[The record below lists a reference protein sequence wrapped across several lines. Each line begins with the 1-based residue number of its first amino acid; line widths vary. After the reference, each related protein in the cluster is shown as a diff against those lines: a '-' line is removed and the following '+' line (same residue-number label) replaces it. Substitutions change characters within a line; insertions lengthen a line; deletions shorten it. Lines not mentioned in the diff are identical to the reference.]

1 MAELTT
7 TARPYARAAFE
18 QARADG
24 QLDQWAQALDVLA
37 AVAKDPVVAA
47 QIQSPQLT
55 ALAKREL
62 LQNLCGDTLS
72 VKQHNFLHVLA
83 ENKRL
88 SLLPEIFSLFSAYK
102 AEQDKTLDVEVST
115 AFELDEQWQA
125 KLVQALSA
133 KLDRRVHLSTQ
144 LDKSLLGGAVIRA
157 GDTVIDGS
165 VRGRLAKLAEAMQ
178 A

>member
-18 QARADG
+18 LACAEG
-24 QLDQWAQALDVLA
+24 QLDVWARALGLLA
-37 AVAKDPVVAA
+37 AVCSDAKIAGLINAP
-47 QIQSPQLT
+47 SLT
-55 ALAKREL
+55 SVGKSNL
-62 LQNLCGDTLS
+62 LQELCGDALGQQ
-72 VKQHNFLHVLA
+72 QHNFVSTLA

-88 SLLPEIFSLFSAYK
+88 SLLPEVNRLFQSFK
-102 AEQDKTLDVEVST
+102 AEYDKTLDVEVST
-115 AFELDEQWQA
+115 AFEMSPQWQA
-125 KLVQALSA
+125 KLAAALSV
-133 KLDRRVHLSTQ
+133 KLACKVSLTTQ

-165 VRGRLAKLAEAMQ
+165 VRGRLAKLAVAMH